1 MSQPRRLPSGGEAI
15 DRARPLGFSFE
26 GRRLHGFA
34 GDTLASALLAC
45 GVDVVARS
53 FKYRRPRGV
62 WGCGAEEP
70 NAILD
75 VRDAARHDPNAQA
88 TRVLLRDGLVV
99 TGLHGG
105 TSPIAARLRAPDR
118 LHALLPAGFYYKT
131 FMRPDWHLFEPA
143 IRAMAG
149 LGRADLSPDPQRYE
163 QRWLH
168 LDVAVIGAGP
178 AGLAAARV
186 AADAGLR
193 VGLIDEAVEVGG
205 QLLVDDEPIDDMPGA
220 VWARQT
226 MAELDGRPNVV
237 VLLRTTAFGFF
248 DHGFLGL
255 LEAREAAP
263 HGWAPE
269 RLWKLRARRVVIATG
284 AIERPIVFPDNDRP
298 GIMSAY
304 AVRHHLRRFA
314 VLPGQRALVLTG
326 DDSGYATAE
335 ALRRAGATVS
345 VADLRASGPS
355 VDGEVWRGAIVGA
368 VEGHRRVAG
377 VRLVDAGAPTRR
389 LAELEVDL
397 VAVAGGWT
405 PSVHLLC
412 QAGGTLRFDEALQTF
427 VPDASGQGEIAA
439 GAVTGARSTVDALA
453 QGHAAGLRAAV
464 ELGRSSRLP
473 APRGTPAANETFPP
487 RPCWHVRL
495 PGTRQWIDLHNDVTV
510 ADVEL
515 AARENYVSV
524 EHLKR
529 YTTLGMGTDQGK
541 TSNLNGLSLLAEI
554 TGRSIPE
561 VGTTT
566 YRPPYTPVSLGALAG
581 QRKGALLSPMRR
593 LPAERC
599 HARCGAVFDEY
610 GGWRRPA
617 FYPRDGEDRARAI
630 EREIRVV
637 REGVGLFDASPLGK
651 IAVSGPDAPVFCDR
665 LYCNDLLG
673 LAPGRVRYCLLLND
687 GGKIYDDGIVA
698 RLAAD
703 RYLLS
708 PSSSHA
714 TGVYQL
720 AEEWRQTGWPE
731 LAVAIADL
739 TSGWAT
745 FAVTGPRARAVVERL
760 DTEIALGV
768 DALPHMAVAEG
779 RIGGVPGRIARV
791 SFTGEL
797 SFEISVPSGHAAAL
811 FDELLRIGQPD
822 GLEPFGSEA
831 LLVLRMEK
839 GYVLVG
845 RDTDGTTEP
854 DDIGMGAQL
863 ARKARDFVGRRSLQ
877 REVSRDPG
885 RLQLVGLANSVPD
898 EILPTGA
905 HVIARDGPRR
915 RSLGYVT
922 SSAWSPTLRRGIALG
937 LVAGGRARIAEGEP
951 VELFHLGRSY
961 LARVVSPVWYDPR
974 GERLRG

>member
-1 MSQPRRLPSGGEAI
+1 MSQPRRLASGGDAI

-26 GRRLHGFA
+26 GRRLEGYA
-34 GDTLASALLAC
+34 GDTLASALLAG

-75 VRDAARHDPNAQA
+75 VRDGSRHDPNAQA
-88 TRVLLRDGLVV
+88 TRVLLRDGLVA

-105 TSPIAARLRAPDR
+105 TATLAARLALPDR

-149 LGRADLSPDPQRYE
+149 LGQADRSPDPDRYE

-178 AGLAAARV
+178 AGLAAARA
-186 AADAGLR
+186 AADSGLR
-193 VGLIDEAVEVGG
+193 VGLIDEGAEVGG
-205 QLLVDDEPIDDMPGA
+205 QLLVDEEPIDDLPGA
-220 VWARQT
+220 VWAQRT
-226 MAELDGRPNVV
+226 AAELASRPGAV

-255 LEAREAAP
+255 LEARDQAP
-263 HGWAPE
+263 RGWARE
-269 RLWKLRARRVVIATG
+269 RLWKVRARRVVIATG

-304 AVRHHLRRFA
+304 AVRHYLRRHG
-314 VLPGQRALVLTG
+314 VLAGQRALVLTG
-326 DDSGYATAE
+326 DDSGYATAQ
-335 ALRRAGATVS
+335 ALRRGGAVVT
-345 VADLRASGPS
+345 VADLRAAGPAFEDQ
-355 VDGEVWRGAIVGA
+355 VRRGTIVGA
-368 VEGHRRVAG
+368 VEGRRRVAG
-377 VRLVDAGAPTRR
+377 VRLVDLAAPTRR
-389 LAELEVDL
+389 VAELEVDL

-405 PSVHLLC
+405 PTVHLFC
-412 QAGGTLRFDEALQTF
+412 QAGGTLRFDDTLQAF

-439 GAVTGARSTVDALA
+439 GAVCGARSTAEALA
-453 QGHAAGLRAAV
+453 QGHAAGARAAS
-464 ELGRSSRLP
+464 ELGRSTRLP
-473 APRGTPAANETFPP
+473 APRGAAVANDQGTP

-529 YTTLGMGTDQGK
+529 DTTRGMGTEQGK

-554 TGRSIPE
+554 TGRAIPE

-581 QRKGALLSPMRR
+581 QRKGALLSPLRR
-593 LPAERC
+593 LPAERR
-599 HARCGAVFDEY
+599 HAACGAVFDEY
-610 GGWRRPA
+610 GGWWRPA
-617 FYPRDGEDRARAI
+617 FYPRDGEDRERAI
-630 EREIRVV
+630 EREIRTV

-651 IAVSGPDAPVFCDR
+651 IAVSGPDAAVLCDR

-687 GGKIYDDGIVA
+687 GGKVYDDGIVA
-698 RLAAD
+698 RLAED
-703 RYLLS
+703 RFLLS

-714 TGVYQL
+714 TGVHQL

-739 TSGWAT
+739 TSAWAT

-760 DTEIALGV
+760 ETDIAL
-768 DALPHMAVAEG
+768 DPNALPHMAIGEG

-811 FDELLRIGQPD
+811 VDELLRIGRPD
-822 GLEPFGSEA
+822 GLAPVGSEA

-854 DDIGMGAQL
+854 DDLAMGGVL
-863 ARKARDFVGRRSLQ
+863 AKKARDFVGRRSLH

-898 EILPTGA
+898 EVLPTGA
-905 HVIARDGPRR
+905 HVIERDGQRR

-922 SSAWSPTLRRGIALG
+922 SSAWSPTLGRGIALG
-937 LVAGGRARIAEGEP
+937 LVADGRARIATGQP

-961 LARVVSPVWYDPR
+961 VASVVPPTWYDPR